1 MNRALD
7 PEIQK
12 DSSRYFSAQSKLE
25 IWPIA
30 CFQVHKESYDVL
42 KWVFGQTKFPQV
54 IQAQEDGQLLTV
66 DGVGQFRVE
75 WHLSADMKTIKCMYG
90 LKHGANNKH
99 SCIYCIQERSK
110 PDVGTN
116 EGVVQASRRK
126 AKTRWHNGLFAE
138 HVEAK
143 PVDLEDHGR

>member
-7 PEIQK
+7 PDIQK
-12 DSSRYFSAQSKLE
+12 YSSRYFSAQSEQE

-30 CFQVHKESYDVL
+30 CFQVHKESYNVL
-42 KWVFGQTKFPQV
+42 KWVFGQTKFPHV
-54 IQAQEDGQLLTV
+54 IQEQEDGQLLIV

-75 WHLSADMKTIKCMYG
+75 WRLSADMKTIKCMYR

-99 SCIYCIQERSK
+99 SCIYDMQERSK

-116 EGVVQASRRK
+116 ESVAQASRRK
-126 AKTRWHNGLFAE
+126 AKTR
-138 HVEAK
+138 
-143 PVDLEDHGR
+143 